1 MPKVYMTEKD
11 RRRADSERERR
22 RQDICLAG
30 ELRQAAKNSKVS
42 YKDLAKRAEVS
53 IGTVQK
59 AMNKPNEM
67 RIDILRRICFE
78 VGVNLQIY
86 AE

>member
-11 RRRADSERERR
+11 RRRADTEKDNR

-30 ELRQAAKNSKVS
+30 ELRQAAKNLKVS

-59 AMNKPNEM
+59 AMNNPNEM

-78 VGVNLQIY
+78 VGVSLQIF